1 VITAR
6 GLSRRF
12 KTKAGPV
19 EAVRA
24 IDLDVAKGE
33 IVGLLGPNGAGK
45 TTTLRMLTTLLA
57 PSGGTATVAGHDL
70 LEDPRNVRRNIG
82 YVAQVGSAPSAG
94 TRVGEELVTQARL
107 QGLSKADAVKRLAE
121 LTPALQ
127 LNGLEGRALLELS
140 GGQRR
145 RFDIGLGLMHSPG
158 LVFLDEPTA
167 GLDPQSRANL
177 WVHIRDLRDT
187 LGLTVVLTTHYL
199 EEADALADRI
209 LVMDHGQIIA
219 NDTAEALKARIS
231 GDVVSLVFDNVGADD
246 LARAVDAA
254 RTATAVRA
262 HVIGDSSLSVTVD
275 KGDVATAPLIRAM
288 DAAGLALLTVEVSRP
303 SLDDVFLSLTGRDER
318 EAPAAQPAD
327 AH

>member
-1 VITAR
+1 MITAR

-70 LEDPRNVRRNIG
+70 LKDPRNVRRNIG

-121 LTPALQ
+121 LTPTLQ

-177 WVHIRDLRDT
+177 WQHIRGLRDT

-231 GDVVSLVFDNVGADD
+231 GDVVSLVFDNAGADD

-262 HVIGDSSLSVTVD
+262 HVVGDSSLTVTVD
-275 KGDVATAPLIRAM
+275 QGHVANAPLIRAM
-288 DAAGLALLTVEVSRP
+288 DAAGLSLLTIEVSRP
-303 SLDDVFLSLTGRDER
+303 SLDDVFLTLTGRDER
-318 EAPAAQPAD
+318 EAATAQPAD
-327 AH
+327 TH

>member
-1 VITAR
+1 MITAR

-12 KTKAGPV
+12 KTKSGPL
-19 EAVRA
+19 EAVKA
-24 IDLDVAKGE
+24 IDLDVAPGE

-70 LEDPRNVRRNIG
+70 LSHPRDVRRNIG

-94 TRVGEELVTQARL
+94 TLVGEELITQARL
-107 QGLSKADAVKRLAE
+107 QGLSKAAAVARLAE
-121 LTPALQ
+121 LTPRLQ
-127 LNGLEGRALLELS
+127 LSGLEGRALLELS

-177 WVHIRDLRDT
+177 WEHIRDLRDT

-219 NDTAEALKARIS
+219 NDTADALKAQIS
-231 GDVVSLVFDNVGADD
+231 GDVVALVLADPSQTD
-246 LARAVDAA
+246 AAMAAASSAVDLRGRFASGDKLSLTVERA
-254 RTATAVRA
+254 DVAVAPLVRA
-262 HVIGDSSLSVTVD
+262 L
-275 KGDVATAPLIRAM
+275 
-288 DAAGLALLTVEVSRP
+288 DAAGVAIVSVEVSRP
-303 SLDDVFLSLTGRDER
+303 TLDDVFLTLTGRAER
-318 EAPAAQPAD
+318 EAAAAQPAGT
-327 AH
+327 H

>member
-1 VITAR
+1 MITAR
-6 GLSRRF
+6 GLSRSF

-19 EAVRA
+19 HAVKG

-45 TTTLRMLTTLLA
+45 TTTLRMLTTLLS

-70 LEDPRNVRRNIG
+70 LKDPRNVRRNIG

-94 TRVGEELVTQARL
+94 TLVGEELVTQARL
-107 QGLSKADAVKRLAE
+107 QGLSKADAVRRLAE
-121 LTPALQ
+121 LAPSLQ

-145 RFDIGLGLMHSPG
+145 RFDIGLGLMHSPE

-177 WVHIRDLRDT
+177 WEHINSLRDT
-187 LGLTVVLTTHYL
+187 FGLTVVLTTHYL

-219 NDTAEALKARIS
+219 NDTSDALKARIS
-231 GDVVSLVFDNVGADD
+231 GDVVSLVFDGATPDE
-246 LARAVDAA
+246 LARAADAA
-254 RTATAVRA
+254 HGATAVRS
-262 HVIGDSSLSVTVD
+262 HGIEGFTLKVTVD
-275 KGDVATAPLIRAM
+275 KGDTATAPLVRAM
-288 DAAGLALLTVEVSRP
+288 DAAGLSLTGVEISRP
-303 SLDDVFLSLTGRDER
+303 SLDDVFFTLTGRAER
-318 EAPAAQPAD
+318 EAVPT
-327 AH
+327 AHL

>member
-70 LEDPRNVRRNIG
+70 LQDPRNVRRNIG

-262 HVIGDSSLSVTVD
+262 HVIGDSSLAVTVD

-288 DAAGLALLTVEVSRP
+288 DAAGLTLLTVEVSRP

>member
-187 LGLTVVLTTHYL
+187 LGLTVVPTTHYL

-262 HVIGDSSLSVTVD
+262 HVIGDSSLAVTVD